1 MSFLQSL
8 NILATTHLGNPLRQA
23 AFTAYSLTF
32 NRIADSLTPQTQ
44 KVKENMPPE
53 IHLLFSEKFCHCSTS
68 GQVPQGM
75 SRFCNFILNSIFSL
89 LFQKI

>member
-1 MSFLQSL
+1 MSFLQSC

-32 NRIADSLTPQTQ
+32 NRIADSLIPQTQ

-53 IHLLFSEKFCHCSTS
+53 IHLLFSENSATAKLVGKSHRVCRGS
-68 GQVPQGM
+68 V
-75 SRFCNFILNSIFSL
+75 ILS
-89 LFQKI
+89 